1 MMTGS
6 CVTSN
11 EYWLETTGVLFDTI
25 AKVRAELGIEFEF
38 MNIGGGLGIPYRPGE
53 PEVQPSVIAPSIA
66 KVFAQKRAEHGLAD
80 MPAPTLYME
89 CGRYITGPFGW
100 LAARCKATKS
110 AMGQRY
116 FGLDACMANCSA
128 YQTFIAGWN
137 ELLSIIQ
144 TATSLLESPPARIAR
159 R

>member
-1 MMTGS
+1 MQRARYRLAKAAGATRFGIHMMTGS

-53 PEVQPSVIAPSIA
+53 PEVQPAVIAPSIA

-89 CGRYITGPFGW
+89 CVRS
-100 LAARCKATKS
+100 LARSPRK
-110 AMGQRY
+110 
-116 FGLDACMANCSA
+116 
-128 YQTFIAGWN
+128 
-137 ELLSIIQ
+137 LLSRLSS
-144 TATSLLESPPARIAR
+144 THSLTHSLTHSRLLYSFPPTPLLTCCPCTN
-159 R
+159 